1 MRPENQHVLQK
12 YVLMRKYRFECH
24 CNKKTDYEGIGG
36 PIHFLRKNKK
46 TINDGVTTMNPRLWD
61 RRNV

>member
-1 MRPENQHVLQK
+1 MPLQCIK
-12 YVLMRKYRFECH
+12 PLISNGNVAKVQKWKIS
-24 CNKKTDYEGIGG
+24 KKTDYEGIGG